1 MSQDAHEAIRPTDIH
16 RRPEDLQAYLTKDEY
31 RLYKRIYE
39 RTLASFMANQIFD
52 KTIIF
57 LNAGGHVYK
66 TEGIK
71 LRFDGFAK
79 VYDDNKT
86 KDKILPEIQL
96 NDKLN
101 AQEII
106 IHEKVT
112 QPKARYNEATLIK
125 EMETLYRCH
134 QHTHPLFLI
143 G

>member
-1 MSQDAHEAIRPTDIH
+1 MP
-16 RRPEDLQAYLTKDEY
+16 
-31 RLYKRIYE
+31 
-39 RTLASFMANQIFD
+39 
-52 KTIIF
+52 
-57 LNAGGHVYK
+57 GGHVYK

-71 LRFDGFAK
+71 LRFLMVLQKFMM
-79 VYDDNKT
+79 NKT

-125 EMETLYRCH
+125 EMETLGIVVH
-134 QHTHPLFLI
+134 QHTHPLFLQLRI
-143 G
+143 EIMLSMKISACSYTPQGIFN